1 MNITV
6 YLGAL
11 EGNDPAL
18 GDAVRELGTWIGES
32 GNSLIYGG
40 SKSGLMGQIAESVL
54 NAGGKVTGVEPQ
66 FFIDSELQYDEITEL
81 IVTKDMA
88 ERKAKMIEL
97 GDAFIAFPG
106 GTGTLEEIAE
116 VMSMVS
122 LKHLNAPCI
131 LYNLNGYYDSL
142 KQLHDHMVKTG
153 LSSSRRQEGI
163 YFADNLEDIKALL
176 PEYVLKYN
184 EGTGKHKRLLS
195 LSVNMC
201 NSTDYFRIDSTRF
214 LASAVSSLILS
225 NAPAFTRSPFTI
237 QLPPQHIILSKER

>member
-11 EGNDPAL
+11 EGNDPSL

-32 GNSLIYGG
+32 GNSLVYGG

-106 GTGTLEEIAE
+106 GTGTLEEITE

-142 KQLHDHMVKTG
+142 KQLLDHMIKMG
-153 LSSSRRQEGI
+153 LSSENRQQGI
-163 YFADNLEDIKALL
+163 YFADDLEDIKALL
-176 PEYVLKYN
+176 ATVTKE
-184 EGTGKHKRLLS
+184 
-195 LSVNMC
+195 
-201 NSTDYFRIDSTRF
+201 NSDRKQ
-214 LASAVSSLILS
+214 LS
-225 NAPAFTRSPFTI
+225 NTPGGYLPIHILHSSYYFFHGLKSPWEACSF
-237 QLPPQHIILSKER
+237 P

>member
-18 GDAVRELGTWIGES
+18 GNAVRELGTWIGES
-32 GNSLIYGG
+32 GNSLVYGG

-97 GDAFIAFPG
+97 GDAFIA
-106 GTGTLEEIAE
+106 E

-142 KQLHDHMVKTG
+142 KQLLDHMIKMG
-153 LSSSRRQEGI
+153 LSSENRQQGI
-163 YFADNLEDIKALL
+163 YFADDMEDIKALL
-176 PEYVLKYN
+176 ATVTK
-184 EGTGKHKRLLS
+184 
-195 LSVNMC
+195 
-201 NSTDYFRIDSTRF
+201 
-214 LASAVSSLILS
+214 
-225 NAPAFTRSPFTI
+225 
-237 QLPPQHIILSKER
+237 